1 MGINNK
7 KYRLPLGF
15 AIPLIMMIALVF
27 VGLDNMAS
35 IQSRLKEIV
44 EVHDQKTAIITKMR
58 FFARERTIVLYRII
72 TLTDP
77 FERDDEFMRFT
88 SFGFQFLSIRKQFI
102 NMGINEEEKQ
112 ALEKQMKLTLATV
125 AHQNEVIDLAMGE
138 DIEKASQLL
147 LDYAVPG
154 QDAVFDQLNKLMEIQ
169 QRQVANAVVVSAS
182 AYEKA
187 RALMVG
193 LSFGALCLGL
203 FVAVV
208 VTRRTHKAETTLFL
222 EKELA
227 HFTLQAIGEGVIT
240 TDSSGRINYLN
251 PAAESLTGWKN
262 KSASGLP
269 LLDVFNLVDD
279 NSNQQLINPVSIA
292 IKQRRIVNTT
302 SNTIV
307 NNKDGFNYDIEYTS
321 SPILNSVNEV
331 TGAVLVFRNLT
342 AIQDMAKQM
351 SHQATHDALTDL
363 INRHEF
369 EDRLE
374 NALQSA
380 RSDGSNH
387 VLCFFDLDQFKVVND
402 TCGHVAGDE
411 LLKQLVNN
419 LNTRVRKSDTFARL
433 GGDEFALLLDDC
445 SMEGAVKLAN
455 TILQCI
461 NDFRF
466 VWEDKSFVVGAS
478 FGMVSITPSSGTI
491 TDLIGAADSACYV
504 AKDSGRNRIHVYKAT
519 DSILAQRRG
528 EMQWLPLIR
537 EALENDGFIL
547 YGQKIQD
554 LNDNTETGVHY
565 ETLVRMVRADGT
577 HIPPMAFIPAAE
589 RYHLMPSIDRWVI
602 KSAFEQL
609 RRFHLKNL
617 DNEQF
622 WTINLSGQS
631 LCDDDFL
638 DYIIEQFNHASISPR
653 LVCFEIT
660 ETAAVKNLS
669 RAIEFMAKLKSMGC
683 QFALDDFGSGL
694 SSFTY
699 LKKLPVDYLKID
711 GSFVKD
717 MLDDPIDMAMVE
729 SINQIGHIMNL
740 KTIAEFVEDE
750 ATLEKL
756 REMTIDFGQGYCIHR
771 PQPMEEI
778 LESAKLPV
786 QKLG

>member
-1 MGINNK
+1 M
-7 KYRLPLGF
+7 GF

-27 VGLDNMAS
+27 VGLGNMAN

-44 EVHDQKTAIITKMR
+44 EVHDQKTALITKMR
-58 FFARERTIVLYRII
+58 FLARERTIILYRLI
-72 TLTDP
+72 TLPDP
-77 FERDDEFMRFT
+77 FDRDDEYMRFN
-88 SFGFQFLSIRKQFI
+88 SLGFQFLTIRQELI
-102 NMGINEEEKQ
+102 DMGLNEEEKRT
-112 ALEKQMKLTLATV
+112 LDKQMELTLSTV
-125 AHQNEVIDLAMGE
+125 VHQAEVIDLAMLDEE
-138 DIEKASQLL
+138 DKASEIL

-169 QRQVANAVVVSAS
+169 QKQVEEAVAISTS
-182 AYEKA
+182 AYEQA
-187 RALMVG
+187 RTLMVS
-193 LSFGALCLGL
+193 LSFAALCLGL
-203 FVAVV
+203 FVAVL

-240 TDSSGRINYLN
+240 TDSVGQISYLN

-262 KSASGLP
+262 KSAAGLP
-269 LLDVFNLVDD
+269 LLDVFNLVDE

-292 IKQRRIVNTT
+292 IKQRRVVNTT

-307 NNKDGFNYDIEYTS
+307 NNKDGFSYDIEYTS

-369 EDRLE
+369 EERLE

-380 RSDGSNH
+380 RNEGSHH

-419 LNTRVRKSDTFARL
+419 LSGRVRKSDTFARL

-445 SMEGAVKLAN
+445 SMEGALKLAN
-455 TILQCI
+455 TMLECI
-461 NDFRF
+461 NEFRF

-478 FGMVSITPSSGTI
+478 FGMVAITPSSGTI

-547 YGQKIQD
+547 YGQKILD
-554 LNDNTETGVHY
+554 LNDDSEKGIHY
-565 ETLVRMVRADGT
+565 ETLVRMVRSDGT

-609 RRFHLKNL
+609 QQFHLKNL

-638 DYIIEQFNHASISPR
+638 DFIIAQFNRTAIPPS

-669 RAIEFMAKLKSMGC
+669 RAIDFMAKLKSMGC

-717 MLDDPIDMAMVE
+717 MLNDQIDMAMVE

-750 ATLEKL
+750 ATLNKL

-771 PQPMEEI
+771 PQPIQDI
-778 LESAKLPV
+778 LGSSKVPV
-786 QKLG
+786 QRHG